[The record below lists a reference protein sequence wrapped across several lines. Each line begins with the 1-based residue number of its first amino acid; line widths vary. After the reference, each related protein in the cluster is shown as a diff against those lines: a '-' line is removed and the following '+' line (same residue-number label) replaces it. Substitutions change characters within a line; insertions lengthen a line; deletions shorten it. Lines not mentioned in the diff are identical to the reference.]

1 MGNWMKKPPV
11 GERHG
16 LFDEVG
22 FFTQVLTETEISQ
35 VMTPGLMRVAAVEP
49 TTKLTVSWG

>member
-1 MGNWMKKPPV
+1 MGNWMEKPPV

-35 VMTPGLMRVAAVEP
+35 VMTPGLMRVAAVES